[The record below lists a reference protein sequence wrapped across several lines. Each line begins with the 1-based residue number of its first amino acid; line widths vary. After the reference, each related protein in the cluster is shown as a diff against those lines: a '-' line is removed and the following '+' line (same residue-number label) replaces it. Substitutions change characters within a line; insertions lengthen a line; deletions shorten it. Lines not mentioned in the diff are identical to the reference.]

1 MATISPQ
8 QFARALR
15 AAGRERVNREIMRV
29 MTSAAAE
36 AEALGKLN
44 ATRLLRVR
52 TGRLRNSIIGDAL
65 QQQEGWLLRLKA
77 GNLQDVVYA
86 RTQEEGATIRPKNA
100 RYLAIPLDPGPAV
113 TGAGVSRYNSP
124 RQVPGLSVRR
134 SSGGNLSLVDDTGRP
149 WYVLRKSVRIRGK
162 FYLKR
167 ALNEIEGRLPQQLA
181 GALDIAIRDSTG

>member
-29 MTSAAAE
+29 LASAAAE

-65 QQQEGWLLRLKA
+65 QQQEGWLLRLRA

-113 TGAGVSRYNSP
+113 TGAGVSSYNSP

-181 GALDIAIRDSTG
+181 GALDIAIRDSRG

>member
-1 MATISPQ
+1 MRSSARSSPSDLLEH
-8 QFARALR
+8 RAHH
-15 AAGRERVNREIMRV
+15 APEDE
-29 MTSAAAE
+29 
-36 AEALGKLN
+36 
-44 ATRLLRVR
+44 
-52 TGRLRNSIIGDAL
+52 D
-65 QQQEGWLLRLKA
+65 
-77 GNLQDVVYA
+77 A